1 VTEFVESIGTT
12 GRPRDSAVPR
22 PRPWGVVMS
31 IAWVA
36 LAFEFFLDRACDYVF
51 ALPAVKAFVDDSRAW
66 HSVELLVAWAV
77 TLLVIIVAVL
87 LKRWPVAAYLNW
99 FKPRGRDLAFGI
111 AVIVIWCLLSR
122 TVLRYF
128 MTGDAFGVADYRAAV
143 AAGTSPSW
151 YVLQW
156 WPIYICS
163 PFVEET
169 ALRGFMWRGIE
180 YRAGRVAALV
190 VTSLYF
196 AGMHYGYYIKGT
208 EIDPFGFVDYLITAF
223 LLGWLRWRSGTSTVS
238 IVAHCIDN
246 MWVYLPAVIASAF
259 VA

>member
-1 VTEFVESIGTT
+1 MTESVESIDAT
-12 GRPRDSAVPR
+12 GRARDSMVPR

-51 ALPAVKAFVDDSRAW
+51 ALPAVKALVDGSRVW
-66 HSVELLVAWAV
+66 HSVEVLAAWAI

-87 LKRWPVAAYLNW
+87 LKRWQVAAYLNW
-99 FKPRGRDLAFGI
+99 FRPRGKDVAFGI
-111 AVIVIWCLLSR
+111 AMIVIWCLLSR
-122 TVLRYF
+122 TALRYF
-128 MTGDAFGVADYRAAV
+128 ATGDALGVADYRAAV
-143 AAGTSPSW
+143 AAGTSPWW

-156 WPIYICS
+156 WPTYICS

-169 ALRGFMWRGIE
+169 ALRGFMWRGME

-196 AGMHYGYYIKGT
+196 AGMHYSYYVRSTG
-208 EIDPFGFVDYLITAF
+208 IDAVGFVNYLITAF
-223 LLGWLRWRSGTSTVS
+223 LLGWLRWRSSTSTVS
-238 IVAHCIDN
+238 IIAHCIDN
-246 MWVYLPAVIASAF
+246 LWVNLSAVIASAF
-259 VA
+259 IA